1 MPAFFTGLDS
11 GQKHA
16 GRPALNLANITK
28 YICRRSVCHDEERAG
43 HEQADDDCDTGNSAV
58 AGSRERNR
66 HHNVPGSILGCCSGW
81 ADHMRE
87 FGFDVKVIKTD
98 GMVSVKRAF
107 GVPAELGSCHTAV
120 VDSTGQIVEGHVP
133 ASAVEKML
141 ENASV
146 KGVAV
151 RGMAVDSPGIGELG
165 AQDRKS
171 TRLNSS

>member
-1 MPAFFTGLDS
+1 MMTVT
-11 GQKHA
+11 
-16 GRPALNLANITK
+16 LATVLSLAHGSETAITM
-28 YICRRSVCHDEERAG
+28 YQDPYC
-43 HEQADDDCDTGNSAV
+43 
-58 AGSRERNR
+58 
-66 HHNVPGSILGCCSGW
+66 GCCSGW

-151 RGMAVDSPGIGELG
+151 PGMPVNSPGMGEMDGHLITLDFNG
-165 AQDRKS
+165 KAFSRD
-171 TRLNSS
+171 